1 MVDIRQ
7 QDLTRPMYVNPH
19 FAERELPV
27 LHDTI
32 EAVRFG
38 LLVLCADGP
47 LAAHVPFVLHRAEG
61 AYGTLVAHVA
71 RNDPLARH
79 LGDGHEALAIFSGPR
94 AYVSPRWYPNGGLP
108 TYNFVAVHGY
118 GHPRPL
124 EDRDA
129 VLIHL
134 AELVEVH
141 EEPFPDPWLL
151 ASAHQDDVAD
161 LLPHIA
167 AFTLEIEAIQGKRK
181 LSQNRAAEDR
191 DGVIRGLRE
200 RGRDD
205 DRAIAEAMAVHPYAS
220 SEAQGLMALPRGFR
234 HDEGPG

>member
-1 MVDIRQ
+1 
-7 QDLTRPMYVNPH
+7 MYVNPH

-38 LLVLCADGP
+38 LLVLCHDGP
-47 LAAHVPFVLHRAEG
+47 LAAHVPFVLHREEG
-61 AYGTLVAHVA
+61 PFGTLFAHVA

-79 LGDGHEALAIFSGPR
+79 LDGDREALVIFTGPR
-94 AYVSPRWYPNGGLP
+94 AYVSPRWYSAAGLP
-108 TYNFVAVHGY
+108 TYNFLAVHAH

-124 EDRDA
+124 ESQDA
-129 VLIHL
+129 VLNHL
-134 AELVEVH
+134 GELVDVH
-141 EEPFPDPWLL
+141 ERPFPSPWTL
-151 ASAHQDDVAD
+151 AAASESHVAG
-161 LLPHIA
+161 LLPHVA

-181 LSQNRAAEDR
+181 LSQNRTVEDR

-205 DRAIAEAMAVHPYAS
+205 DRAIAEAMVAYPYAPD
-220 SEAQGLMALPRGFR
+220 PR
-234 HDEGPG
+234 EPM